1 MASAGC
7 LPRVRQLAPQSAGER
22 SGLVMIKVLIGCI
35 ELARGVALR
44 DEMEQE
50 MGAACECALR
60 SLDALVEG
68 AAALRPDVLLLEHS
82 GDESGIPLLTS
93 VGRVSPLT
101 HVLLLCD
108 GCSRELIME
117 ALESGA
123 SGCIFKSSPPAAI
136 AQAVRAANRG
146 ELWFSRTVLLDAL
159 GGHPAGSTAAPA
171 SEGKL
176 TPREHEIMHLI
187 SAGLSNKEIARQLA
201 ISDHTVKT
209 HLHRV
214 YVKLHRSG
222 RYKALQAESTLGIDA
237 RALARAV
244 MPAAHVRNG

>member
-1 MASAGC
+1 MASTGR
-7 LPRVRQLAPQSAGER
+7 LPRVRQIAPQGAGKR

-35 ELARGVALR
+35 EPARGIALR
-44 DEMEQE
+44 DEIAQE
-50 MGAACECALR
+50 MGTACECAVR
-60 SLDALVEG
+60 GLDALVEG
-68 AAALRPDVLLLEHS
+68 VAALRPDVLLLERS
-82 GDESGIPLLTS
+82 GDEGGIPLITS

-108 GCSRELIME
+108 DCSRELIME

-136 AQAVRAANRG
+136 AQAVRAAHRG

-159 GGHPAGSTAAPA
+159 GVHPAGSAAAPA
-171 SEGKL
+171 AEGKL
-176 TPREHEIMHLI
+176 TPREHEVMHLI
-187 SAGLSNKEIARQLA
+187 SAGLSNKEIARKLA

-222 RYKALQAESTLGIDA
+222 RYKALLAEPTLGIDA
-237 RALARAV
+237 GALRRAV
-244 MPAAHVRNG
+244 LPAAHARHG